1 MPTLA
6 ALFTPIM
13 KQPIVLLAIALL
25 LFSGCDPQKRI
36 TRLQKKIDKI
46 EKNQEIP
53 EAVVNSNV
61 FDTPP
66 DEPKPEEPIATERA
80 MYQAART
87 RMSDVIH
94 MNLEVSFDW
103 KKQHLQGKALLD
115 VKPHFFPSNQL
126 FLDAKGMDIH
136 EVSLM
141 TKDKKSPL
149 KFNYDGMVLSVDLDR
164 TYKYTEKYQVYVAYT
179 AKPNE
184 FISGG
189 SSAINSDKGL
199 YFINPDSATVGKP
212 SQIWTQGET
221 EASSRWFPT
230 VDAPNEKITHDIHI
244 TVDKKYL
251 SLSNGVL
258 VNSKQNK
265 DGTRTDHWRQE
276 LPHAPYLVMMT
287 IGDFA
292 VVKDSWTRKDGSKMD
307 VHYYVEKEYESHAK
321 AIFGDTPE
329 MLTYFSN
336 LLGVEYPWA
345 KYHQVIVR
353 DYVSGAMENTTA
365 VIHGEFFNQT
375 TRELLDNNNFS
386 TIAHELFHH
395 WFGDLVTCESWA
407 NLPLNESFANYSQF
421 LWDEYKYGIDEAD
434 YQAESEKMGYMYSSQ
449 EGFVDMIRFNYKD
462 KEEMFDANSYNK
474 GGRILH
480 MLRRHL
486 GDEAFFGGLKLYLER
501 RKFNTAEIHDLRMAF
516 EEVSGEDLNWFFND
530 WFLNKGHAV
539 LQFEQAYNAAAGEL
553 TVTITQ
559 KQDFEKVP
567 LYRLPIAIDVYV
579 NGKAT
584 RHKVFADKMVSEFTF
599 KTSEP
604 ELVVMDAER
613 CVLAEISEKKPHEQY
628 IKQFYLAPLYA
639 DRKEAVEKCSKK
651 SDDASI
657 KVVVDALDDKF
668 WGIRALA
675 IKSIKKALRTSHK
688 DAIREKLKNMA
699 LNDANSTV
707 RRSALAT
714 LFKEFEKS
722 ADLTA
727 LFESAL
733 KDKSYLVMSSALEM
747 LSVDEPDKAFKLA
760 ASFEDEQSSTM
771 MNTIAGIYAE
781 LGTIEQ
787 HAFFQRQLPKVGGFD
802 KIGFIKTYIR
812 FVKRLPYTEIDKAI
826 PVLTDMAVGG
836 GSHWGKYF
844 GGYQEL
850 QGLVKFYN
858 EEAEKAR
865 TAGDEAKAKDAE
877 QRAES
882 LKTLIKDLLAKETNA
897 QVLQFMGQ

>member
-1 MPTLA
+1 
-6 ALFTPIM
+6 M
-13 KQPIVLLAIALL
+13 KRILLSLLAVTVVL
-25 LFSGCDPQKRI
+25 SGCDPV
-36 TRLQKKIDKI
+36 KKINRLENRA
-46 EKNQEIP
+46 EKARNKYDIP
-53 EAVVNSNV
+53 EAIVESPV
-61 FDTPP
+61 FD
-66 DEPKPEEPIATERA
+66 KPEEVKPEIPSRPV
-80 MYQAART
+80 YRAARLRQT
-87 RMSDVIH
+87 DVIH

-103 KKQHLQGKALLD
+103 KKQHLHGKALLD
-115 VKPHFFPSNQL
+115 VKQHFYPADSV

-136 EVSLM
+136 EVSLVVGKAM
-141 TKDKKSPL
+141 QPL
-149 KFNYDGMVLSVDLDR
+149 KYHYDGLLLRIKLDR
-164 TYKYTEKYQVYVAYT
+164 MYKKDEKTQLYITYT
-179 AKPNE
+179 ARPNE

-189 SSAINSDKGL
+189 SAAINSDKGL
-199 YFINPDSATVGKP
+199 YFINPDSATAGKP
-212 SQIWTQGET
+212 TQIWTQGET
-221 EASSRWFPT
+221 EANSRWFPT
-230 VDAPNEKITHDIHI
+230 VDSPNEKITHDIHI

-251 SLSNGVL
+251 SLSNGL
-258 VNSKQNK
+258 LISSKPNK
-265 DGTRTDHWRQE
+265 DGTRTDHWRQD

-292 VVKDSWTRKDGSKMD
+292 VVKDSWTRKDGSKME
-307 VHYYVEKEYESHAK
+307 VNYYVEKEYEAHAK

-353 DYVSGAMENTTA
+353 DYVSGAMENTSA

-375 TRELLDNNNFS
+375 TRELIDNNNFS

-407 NLPLNESFANYSQF
+407 NLPLNESFANYSQY

-434 YQAESEKMGYMYSSQ
+434 YQAESEKMGYIYTAQQGM
-449 EGFVDMIRFNYKD
+449 VDMIRFNYGD
-462 KEEMFDANSYNK
+462 KEEMFDGNSYNK

-486 GDEAFFGGLKLYLER
+486 GDEAFFGGLKLYLEK

-530 WFLNKGHAV
+530 WFLNKGHA
-539 LQFEQAYNAAAGEL
+539 LLNFDQAYNNGEL

-559 KQDFEKVP
+559 KQDFSQVP
-567 LYRLPIAIDVYV
+567 LYRLPIAIDIYV

-584 RHKVFADKMVSEFTF
+584 RHKVFADEVVSVFKF

-604 ELVVMDAER
+604 ELVVIDVER
-613 CVLAEISEKKPHEQY
+613 CVLAEITEKKPHEQY
-628 IKQFYLAPLYA
+628 IRQFYLAPLYA
-639 DRKEAVEKCSKK
+639 DRKEAVEKCAKK

-675 IKSIKKALRTSHK
+675 IKSIRKAARSSQK
-688 DAIREKLKNMA
+688 DAVRNKLKEMA
-699 LNDANSTV
+699 LKDPNSTV

-714 LFKEFEKS
+714 LYKEFDK
-722 ADLTA
+722 ADDLA
-727 LFESAL
+727 GLSEAAL
-733 KDKSYLVMSSALEM
+733 KDQSYLVMSTALEL
-747 LSVDEPDKAFKLA
+747 LSVEDPSRAFKLA
-760 ASFEDEQSSTM
+760 AQLENEQSSALM
-771 MNTIAGIYAE
+771 STIAGIYAE
-781 LGTIEQ
+781 SGTIEQ
-787 HAFFQRQLPKVGGFD
+787 HPFFLRQLPKVGGFD

-858 EEAEKAR
+858 EEAEAAK
-865 TAGDEAKAKDAE
+865 TAGNASKAADAE
-877 QRAES
+877 KRAEDI
-882 LKTLIKDLLAKETNA
+882 KALIKELLSKETNA

>member
-1 MPTLA
+1 
-6 ALFTPIM
+6 M
-13 KQPIVLLAIALL
+13 KQQFILLTAT
-25 LFSGCDPQKRI
+25 LFLFAGCNPQKKLA
-36 TRLQKKIDKI
+36 RLHKKIDKI
-46 EKNQEIP
+46 EKNHEIP
-53 EAVVNSNV
+53 EAIIDDSM
-61 FDTPP
+61 FDTIELPV
-66 DEPKPEEPIATERA
+66 EEEIKTPERA
-80 MYQAART
+80 TYRAART
-87 RMSDVIH
+87 RLSDVIH

-103 KKQHLQGKALLD
+103 KKEHLLGKALLE
-115 VKPHFFPSNQL
+115 VRPHFYPTSQL
-126 FLDAKGMDIH
+126 ELDAKGMDIH
-136 EVSLM
+136 EVAIVL
-141 TKDKKSPL
+141 KDKKTPL
-149 KFNYDGMVLSVDLDR
+149 KFNYDGMVLTIDLDR
-164 TYKYTEKYQVYVAYT
+164 TYKHTEKYQVYISYT

-189 SSAINSDKGL
+189 SAAINSDKGL
-199 YFINPDSATVGKP
+199 YFINPDSAVVGKP
-212 SQIWTQGET
+212 TQIWTQGET

-230 VDAPNEKITHDIHI
+230 VDSPNEKITQDIHI

-258 VNSKQNK
+258 VSSKQNK
-265 DGTRTDHWRQE
+265 DGTRTDHWRQD
-276 LPHAPYLVMMT
+276 LPHAPYLAMMT

-292 VVKDSWTRKDGSKMD
+292 VIKDSWTRKDGSKMD
-307 VHYYVEKEYESHAK
+307 VHYYVEKEYAPHAK

-407 NLPLNESFANYSQF
+407 NLPLNESFANYSQY
-421 LWDEYKYGIDEAD
+421 LWDEYKYGLDEAD
-434 YQAESEKMGYMYSSQ
+434 YQAESEKTGYMYASQ
-449 EGFVDMIRFNYKD
+449 QGFVDMIRFNYGD
-462 KEEMFDANSYNK
+462 KEEMFDGNSYNK

-480 MLRRHL
+480 MLRKHL
-486 GDEAFFGGLKLYLER
+486 GDDAFFGGLKLYLER

-516 EEVSGEDLNWFFND
+516 EEVSGQDLNWFFND

-539 LQFEQAYNAAAGEL
+539 LHFDQSFNNANGEL

-559 KQDFEKVP
+559 KQDFKQVP
-567 LYRLPIAIDVYV
+567 LYRLPITIDVYV

-584 RHKVFADKMVSEFTF
+584 RHNIFADKVVSEFVF
-599 KTSEP
+599 KSAEP
-604 ELVVMDAER
+604 ELVIIDATR
-613 CVLAEISEKKPHEQY
+613 SVLAEISEKKPHEQY
-628 IKQFYLAPLYA
+628 IRQFYLAPLFA
-639 DRKEAVEKCSKK
+639 DRREAVEKCSKK
-651 SDDASI
+651 NDDASV

-675 IKSIKKALRTSHK
+675 IKSIKKALRTNHK
-688 DAIREKLKNMA
+688 DAIRNKLKE
-699 LNDANSTV
+699 LVLKDPNSTV

-722 ADLTA
+722 DDLTQ
-727 LFESAL
+727 LFEAAM
-733 KDKSYLVMSSALEM
+733 KDESYMVMATALEM
-747 LSVDEPDKAFKLA
+747 LSVDEPERAFKLA
-760 ASFEDEQSSTM
+760 AQFENEQSSTLT
-771 MNTIAGIYAE
+771 NTIAGIYAE
-781 LGTIEQ
+781 LGTTEQ
-787 HAFFQRQLPKVGGFD
+787 HAFFQKQLPKVGGFD
-802 KIGFIKTYIR
+802 KIGFIKTYMR
-812 FVKRLPYTEIDKAI
+812 FVKRLPYSEIDKAI

-858 EEAEKAR
+858 EEAEKAK
-865 TAGDEAKAKDAE
+865 TAGDTKKAADAE
-877 QRAES
+877 KRAEDI
-882 LKTLIKDLLAKETNA
+882 KTLIKDLLSKETNA